1 MKKIA
6 IIAAMD
12 EEMLAVKELMKDIK
26 STKLYETEIIE
37 GVIENK
43 ECVLV
48 KCRSW

>member
-12 EEMLAVKELMKDIK
+12 EEMLAVKELMDDVK
-26 STKLYETEIIE
+26 TKKIYETAIIE